1 MGSPISWGKKMK
13 RKTGIS
19 LMLALLIV
27 ISTFVV
33 VGSTEIN
40 SANTSPPQGE
50 IDFDKEVWN
59 GTGWDES
66 VEAQVGETVTF
77 KITLTYHADET
88 APEDWTLNAIKVK
101 DYLPE
106 CLDFVQTTSVT
117 TSGSSQVEYVEEVSG
132 KWVYWNFTWDKPAL
146 DDDESLYI
154 EFTAIVVESQEIENE
169 NIAYF
174 TAKEDCTYDHNG
186 DDKAWV
192 FVVEYGEPGIEID
205 KKVWDGEDWNDEG
218 ITEYLCEDED
228 QCIDFQIN
236 VSNTGEIALRN
247 VVVTDVLP
255 EFLKYKN
262 GSASPPEAWV
272 SPDMRTIVWE
282 LGTIPVDGYVLI
294 TFTACIWPQYFL
306 MHDMAEGDNV
316 ANATSDQ
323 TEVVEDSV
331 YVKLFKRLSVD
342 KKVWD
347 GEEWV
352 DELERVIKG
361 QEVKFRITATYHGE
375 PQSLMDCALLGDL
388 LSNDCLEYNE
398 TTLVQVAGETLEPGT
413 YQYPYV
419 IPDYGTTINI
429 CGQEV
434 EIPDLIECGEDE
446 YYVII
451 WDFREAW
458 YFELHD
464 GENITIEFTTNMT
477 QYCECYNVDF
487 AFAIGWGCYVCDP
500 CNYYLDW
507 DCARVNCSAPET
519 KFSKKVWDVE
529 EGLWADEGFG
539 VVGQEME
546 FKLEF
551 EYYGNDVLT
560 DIRFKD
566 VLPCVLEFTEV
577 IESSINI
584 SVWVSDDKKLIW
596 FNMSED
602 TVEDCDVVIIR
613 FTALV
618 TGVTGDCC
626 PDVAKNRVW
635 LYIYECTGQIIDEYY
650 DEVCLTTRENLSPCP
665 PAITGDTYGIVDQK
679 LTFQA
684 LVSDPNG
691 DDIYYM
697 FDWGDETYSEWL
709 GPYGSGEEVET
720 NNSWS
725 TIGEYEVKAK
735 AKDTF
740 GEESD
745 WSPYPLIVEIVNN
758 PPTASVI
765 NGPTNGDVGTSYSY
779 TFTSTDPDGDQVSY
793 YVDWGDGTTPVW
805 SSFQASGA
813 TYSASHTW
821 TSTGTYI
828 IQAKA
833 KDTFGEESDWSDPL
847 TVEIVEPGT
856 PKLSVKIKRGFR
868 RDISFEIE
876 NTGDVDVND
885 ITWNI
890 TVTRRGLIKKTLL
903 QCNGTISALEPGSKE
918 TVIKSLSGISRIT
931 VTVEIDASG
940 IDHIDPISETVK
952 GFTILRFVRLRR

>member
-1 MGSPISWGKKMK
+1 
-13 RKTGIS
+13 
-19 LMLALLIV
+19 
-27 ISTFVV
+27 
-33 VGSTEIN
+33 
-40 SANTSPPQGE
+40 
-50 IDFDKEVWN
+50 
-59 GTGWDES
+59 
-66 VEAQVGETVTF
+66 
-77 KITLTYHADET
+77 
-88 APEDWTLNAIKVK
+88 
-101 DYLPE
+101 
-106 CLDFVQTTSVT
+106 
-117 TSGSSQVEYVEEVSG
+117 
-132 KWVYWNFTWDKPAL
+132 
-146 DDDESLYI
+146 
-154 EFTAIVVESQEIENE
+154 
-169 NIAYF
+169 
-174 TAKEDCTYDHNG
+174 
-186 DDKAWV
+186 
-192 FVVEYGEPGIEID
+192 
-205 KKVWDGEDWNDEG
+205 
-218 ITEYLCEDED
+218 
-228 QCIDFQIN
+228 
-236 VSNTGEIALRN
+236 
-247 VVVTDVLP
+247 
-255 EFLKYKN
+255 
-262 GSASPPEAWV
+262 
-272 SPDMRTIVWE
+272 
-282 LGTIPVDGYVLI
+282 
-294 TFTACIWPQYFL
+294 
-306 MHDMAEGDNV
+306 
-316 ANATSDQ
+316 
-323 TEVVEDSV
+323 
-331 YVKLFKRLSVD
+331 
-342 KKVWD
+342 
-347 GEEWV
+347 
-352 DELERVIKG
+352 
-361 QEVKFRITATYHGE
+361 
-375 PQSLMDCALLGDL
+375 
-388 LSNDCLEYNE
+388 
-398 TTLVQVAGETLEPGT
+398 EPGT

-419 IPDYGTTINI
+419 IPDHGTTINI

-464 GENITIEFTTNMT
+464 GENITIEFTTNMI

-487 AFAIGWGCYVCDP
+487 AFAIGWGCYICDP

-507 DCARVNCSAPET
+507 DCARVNCSPPET

-566 VLPCVLEFTEV
+566 VLPCVLEFSEV
-577 IESSINI
+577 IESTINI
-584 SVWVSDDKKLIW
+584 SVWVSEDKKLIW

-626 PDVAKNRVW
+626 PDPAKNRVW

-650 DEVCLTTRENLSPCP
+650 DEVCLTTRENVPPCP
-665 PAITGDTYGIVDQK
+665 PDITGDTYGIVDQK

-684 LVSDPNG
+684 LASDPNG

-709 GPYGSGEEVET
+709 GPYNSGEEVET
-720 NNSWS
+720 NNSWN

-740 GEESD
+740 GAESD

-765 NGPTNGDVGTSYSY
+765 NGPTNGDVGTSYPY

-793 YVDWGDGTTPVW
+793 YIDWGDGTTPVW

-821 TSTGTYI
+821 TSKGTYI

-856 PKLSVKIKRGFR
+856 PKLSVKIKRGGLR
-868 RDISFEIE
+868 REISLDIE

-918 TVIKSLSGISRIT
+918 TVTKSPFGISLIT
-931 VTVEIDASG
+931 VTVEIDAPG
-940 IDHIDPISETVK
+940 IDHIDPISATVK
-952 GFTILRFVRLRR
+952 GFLILRFVRLRR